1 MNREIKFRA
10 WNKFVKKMIYFNN
23 PHFNVEY
30 RLFCFDSTDR
40 DEVGYQNDL
49 PGSYGMVKDDSSMTS
64 YPTDTEELIDWEVMQ
79 YTGLKDKNWKEIYE
93 GDIVR
98 DIYTKLNEVVEYSN
112 GSYGPFW
119 DGTDGYIPPDIFEV
133 VGNIYENKELLK

>member
-64 YPTDTEELIDWEVMQ
+64 YPTDTEKLIDWEVMQ
-79 YTGLKDKNWKEIYE
+79 YTGIKDKNGKEIYE
-93 GDIVR
+93 DDIVQTYFDNGDER
-98 DIYTKLNEVVEYSN
+98 MKVKVFFQNGRFELNNNSNEVKV
-112 GSYGPFW
+112 
-119 DGTDGYIPPDIFEV
+119 I
-133 VGNIYENKELLK
+133 GNIYENKELLK